1 MDALAIDR
9 TPAPEGPKA
18 SLEPGEELAP
28 GRRAVE
34 LLGGGPSHEAFLCWD
49 DHLHALVVAK
59 ALRPERANDRAALS
73 SLTIEG
79 QLLRRLNHPVIP
91 RLFDADFRGAR
102 PYLLLEFL
110 EGPRLSTLIRRHGW
124 LPVEQVLPLAVHL
137 TSALHYLHAEGVVHL
152 DLKPK
157 NVIMA
162 APPRLIDLSIAT
174 TVERAA
180 RMRSARGTDPYMP
193 PEQCDPAGLGPV
205 TPAADVWSLGVTLFE
220 ALTGERPFARGSE
233 DADGVERW
241 PQLAAEPAPLPRTVP
256 DMVGEPVMACL
267 RRDAGRR
274 PTATELAGVFAEL
287 SDRLPKYPQIGR
299 LRPRSR

>member
-137 TSALHYLHAEGVVHL
+137 TSG
-152 DLKPK
+152 PT
-157 NVIMA
+157 
-162 APPRLIDLSIAT
+162 RTCRRSSAT
-174 TVERAA
+174 
-180 RMRSARGTDPYMP
+180 
-193 PEQCDPAGLGPV
+193 
-205 TPAADVWSLGVTLFE
+205 
-220 ALTGERPFARGSE
+220 RPGWA
-233 DADGVERW
+233 
-241 PQLAAEPAPLPRTVP
+241 
-256 DMVGEPVMACL
+256 
-267 RRDAGRR
+267 
-274 PTATELAGVFAEL
+274 
-287 SDRLPKYPQIGR
+287 
-299 LRPRSR
+299 RSRRRRTCGA